1 MRLLSIPW
9 MGIMNV
15 SLTPDTLRAAV
26 IRTGL
31 LTNLLTRAGE
41 ETNSPLFNRTLTFQ
55 PMESLLNHLFFK
67 KLTNLSQSLFLNLG
81 RQILGA
87 RASKRVTIC
96 LANWEKL
103 LFTNLQL
110 TTFCSFHSFSGN
122 LSSSGV

>member
-9 MGIMNV
+9 MGIMNA

-55 PMESLLNHLFFK
+55 PMESLFNHLFFK
-67 KLTNLSQSLFLNLG
+67 THQSKSKFISELG
-81 RQILGA
+81 KADPG
-87 RASKRVTIC
+87 SKRTDHRPR
-96 LANWEKL
+96 LDA
-103 LFTNLQL
+103 
-110 TTFCSFHSFSGN
+110 
-122 LSSSGV
+122 

>member
-1 MRLLSIPW
+1 
-9 MGIMNV
+9 MNV

-103 LFTNLQL
+103 LFTNL
-110 TTFCSFHSFSGN
+110 
-122 LSSSGV
+122 